1 MMLKGYVHKVLP
13 FSAVDGPGN
22 RTVIFLQGC
31 NFDCIYCHN
40 PETIRRCSHCGEC
53 IKACAYAA
61 LGLEEG
67 KILWNQDLCRDCDG
81 CIRAC
86 PYDSSPKVQTMD
98 VEEVMDHIRKVK
110 GFISGITL
118 SGGECTLQA
127 AFVIEIFKRVKEMG
141 LTAFLDT
148 NGFVSLQQMKEIA
161 LTMDMAMVDLKS
173 YDPEEHRMLTGKGNE
188 PVIENIRYLAEIHK
202 LYEIRTVIVPELL
215 DNRKNVDK
223 ISRLIA
229 TLDPSI
235 RYKLIRFR
243 PVGVRGAAKIWKE
256 PTEEL
261 MEELVAMAEKNGCK
275 NVVMV

>member
-1 MMLKGYVHKVLP
+1 MLKGYVHKILP

-53 IKACAYAA
+53 IKACPYAA
-61 LGLEEG
+61 LGLERG
-67 KILWNQDLCRDCDG
+67 KILWKQDLCRDCDG

-98 VEEVMDHIRKVK
+98 VEEIMDHIRKVG
-110 GFISGITL
+110 GFISGVTL

-127 AFVIEIFKRVKEMG
+127 AFVIEIFKRVREMG

-148 NGFVSLQQMKEIA
+148 NGFVPLQQMKEMA

-173 YDPEEHRMLTGKGNE
+173 YDGEEHRMLTGKGNE

-229 TLDPSI
+229 TLDPNI
-235 RYKLIRFR
+235 RYKLIWFR
-243 PVGVRGAAKIWKE
+243 SVGVREGAKIWKE

-261 MEELVAMAEKNGCK
+261 MKELVAIAEKNGCK